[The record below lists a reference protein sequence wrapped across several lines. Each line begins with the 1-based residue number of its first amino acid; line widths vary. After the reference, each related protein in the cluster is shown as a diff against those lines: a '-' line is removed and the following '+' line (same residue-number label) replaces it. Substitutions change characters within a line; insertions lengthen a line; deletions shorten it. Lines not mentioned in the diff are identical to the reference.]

1 LSLAHNSFP
10 SEVRAEM
17 GVRRWSGDLQLDRV
31 VGCVGCLSV
40 PRETGDLWLQRIEE
54 AVSSYLV
61 KTALT
66 EQS

>member
-1 LSLAHNSFP
+1 
-10 SEVRAEM
+10 M
-17 GVRRWSGDLQLDRV
+17 GVRRWSGDLQSDRV